1 MKFEKIPLPEPSE
14 RFVQKVMAGVR
25 EAEREKFRWF
35 DWWRIPALGLG
46 LAAVVFFSLVAIE
59 TYQDG
64 SDSVL
69 LAGSDEASLDDVVR
83 FAFEEDTGG
92 AL

>member
-25 EAEREKFRWF
+25 EVEREKFRWF

-64 SDSVL
+64 ADAVL
-69 LAGSDEASLDDVVR
+69 MAGGEEATLDDVVL
-83 FAFEEDTGG
+83 FAFEEDAGG
-92 AL
+92 VL